1 MAFNK
6 AKVLDDINKY
16 IQKGEYT
23 KAISEFERIFKID
36 PKDYKLRQRFGDV
49 YLRLGKKK
57 EAIDQFQL
65 VAEGYVKEGFIIK
78 AMAIYRQILRIEPTK
93 YDIYEKLA
101 ELYKKQGLMADA
113 TTNLRIL
120 ADAYEKQ
127 KKLNEAMQTWEKIIS
142 WDPDNIIFRG
152 KLIEFYLKQGLY
164 SRATEKLKQ
173 TIDYLKSKG
182 RFDDVESLINKFPG
196 LIEEDKGFGIQI
208 ARSLYHS
215 GKYIEALQ
223 RVETHLTS
231 NPNDLE
237 SICLKGSCYT
247 ALGQLDKA
255 KESFRQALKINSELI
270 DAKKG
275 LLKVFIKEKNTIDF
289 LVTLEDL
296 YKHFVSKKQYD
307 EIKTILD
314 NYYVYLPNEK
324 KIIKMYVELARTM
337 GDINGLID
345 KLKKLGNIYIE
356 DGNINDAALCF
367 KEILAIDPYEPT
379 AVEFFEKHK
388 PKEENEKT
396 EKDSQLLKEE
406 IEIQEEILPEI
417 NREIAEVE
425 AYLKYGLINKAKEK
439 LEELSNKYND
449 SPEVKELWLNYFTIT
464 KDKEATIMVLKE
476 LINIYSL
483 QENMEKASFYE
494 QKLKELNVQI
504 MPPKTHEKEEVFEEV
519 EIVDEVEII
528 ETEPEP
534 EPEIEPEIESEVI
547 EESEKEK
554 VHINVEEMF
563 LEADFY
569 IKNGLTDDAIKVY
582 QNILSLFPD
591 NERAKKALDE
601 IINKEKTI
609 EKEVVEEKPVVEEQ
623 NQDFY
628 DISKEIIKE
637 IEQEEAFTGL
647 FKSEAEKLTF
657 EELLKEFKSKI
668 SQEIDE
674 SDVETHYNLGIAYKE
689 MGLLDE
695 AIQEFVLTSRF
706 LNKAYDSYTM
716 IASCLTEKKEWE
728 KAIEFY
734 KKALLM
740 PDISKEKIA
749 GTYLEMGYIYENM
762 NDFDNALLSF
772 KKAYET
778 DNNLI
783 IAKDK
788 IDEIISRNPLSIKV
802 LDENKNI

>member
-6 AKVLDDINKY
+6 AKVLEDVNKY
-16 IQKGEYT
+16 IQKGDYG
-23 KAISEFERIFKID
+23 KAIIELERIFKID
-36 PKDYKLRQRFGDV
+36 PKDYKLRQRLGDI
-49 YLRLGKKK
+49 YLRVGKKK
-57 EAIDQFQL
+57 EAVEQFQL
-65 VAEGYVKEGFIIK
+65 VAEGYVKEGFFLK
-78 AMAIYRQILRIEPTK
+78 AMAVYRQILRIEPAK
-93 YDIYEKLA
+93 YEIYEKLA
-101 ELYKKQGLMADA
+101 DLYKRQGLLADA
-113 TTNLRIL
+113 ITNLRIL

-142 WDPDNIIFRG
+142 WDPDNIIYRG

-208 ARSLYHS
+208 ARSLYNS
-215 GKYIEALQ
+215 GKYAEALA
-223 RVETHLTS
+223 RIETFLTS
-231 NPNDLE
+231 NPDDLE
-237 SICLKGSCYT
+237 SICLKGSCHT
-247 ALGQLDKA
+247 ALGQFDKA
-255 KESFRQALKINSELI
+255 RESFKVALKINPDLI

-275 LLKVFIKEKNTIDF
+275 LLKVFLKEKNTIDF

-296 YKHFVSKKQYD
+296 YKQLVAKKQYD

-345 KLKKLGNIYIE
+345 KLKKLGNLYIE

-367 KEILAIDPYEPT
+367 KEILAIDPYEPN

-388 PKEENEKT
+388 PKEESGEK
-396 EKDSQLLKEE
+396 EKISQIFEEE
-406 IEIQEEILPEI
+406 IEIQEEIVPEI
-417 NREIAEVE
+417 NKEIEEVE
-425 AYLKYGLINKAKEK
+425 THLKYGLINKAKEK
-439 LEELSNKYND
+439 LEELSNKYTD
-449 SPEVKELWLNYFTIT
+449 STEVKELWLKYFTAT

-476 LINIYSL
+476 LINIYKS
-483 QENMEKASFYE
+483 QENFEKVSFYE
-494 QKLKELNVQI
+494 EKLKELTIQVLPEKI
-504 MPPKTHEKEEVFEEV
+504 HEKEEMIEEV
-519 EIVDEVEII
+519 EVVDELEIF

-534 EPEIEPEIESEVI
+534 EHVKEVDSGLV
-547 EESEKEK
+547 EEVGEEEK
-554 VHINVEEMF
+554 VVPNIEEMF

-569 IKNGLTDDAIKVY
+569 LKNGLIDDAIKVY
-582 QNILSLFPD
+582 QNILNISPD
-591 NERAKKALDE
+591 NEKAKNALNE
-601 IINKEKTI
+601 ILNKERSD
-609 EKEVVEEKPVVEEQ
+609 KEAVIEEKPLEEEKKQ
-623 NQDFY
+623 EYF

-637 IEQEEAFTGL
+637 MEQEETLSGL
-647 FKSEAEKLTF
+647 FKSESEKLTF

-674 SDVETHYNLGIAYKE
+674 GDVETHYNLGIAYKE

-695 AIQEFVLTSRF
+695 AVQEFILTSRF

-716 IASCLTEKKEWE
+716 IASCLTEKKEWD
-728 KAIEFY
+728 KALEFY
-734 KKALLM
+734 KRALQM
-740 PDISKEKIA
+740 PDITKEKVA

-762 NDFDNALLSF
+762 GDFDNALIVF
-772 KKAYET
+772 KKAYDT
-778 DNNLI
+778 DNNLT
-783 IAKDK
+783 IAKEK
-788 IDEIISRNPLSIKV
+788 IDEIISKNPLSAKV
-802 LDENKNI
+802 LDEKKEI